1 MLRDGPIARRL
12 TAMILVIA
20 GLSLLVTSAAF
31 AGYQYWSF
39 RRTMLGNLS
48 VRGQIIAS
56 NSTAALAFAD
66 SADAVEILSA
76 LRADTHVRAAV
87 LFDAAGVPLA
97 RYPADLPDSELPI
110 APAADGYRFAGGMAV
125 GYEPVVEATD
135 RRLGTLYVASDLDAL
150 YDTLFWAGLIGA
162 GVFLLSLLAAYWS
175 SQLLQGAVSVPIR
188 KLAEA
193 ARVISSAHDYS
204 VRAPSVAGGGEMA
217 ELTDAFNHMLGH
229 IESQDRELRA
239 SRDKLEGYAQE
250 LEARVQERTQ
260 ALQEANDSLRLYAD
274 NLAVANKE
282 LDAFAY
288 SVSHDLRAPL
298 RSIDGFS
305 HVLLEDYADIL
316 DETGRDYLGRVRTA
330 SQRMGLLI
338 DDLLRLARISRVEMR
353 KEFVDV
359 SAMAAQI
366 ADELRA
372 SDGSRR
378 VDFTIAPGLDAWAD
392 KRLLQVVLD
401 NLIRNSWKYSGKKSE
416 ARIDIDQVQSN
427 GSRAFRVR
435 DNGAGF
441 DMKYADKLFGE
452 FQRLHPVSEFE
463 GTGVGLATVRR
474 IVMRHGGKIWAE
486 GTVGEGAA
494 FYFTLAPRAAEAKGP
509 NS

>member
-1 MLRDGPIARRL
+1 
-12 TAMILVIA
+12 
-20 GLSLLVTSAAF
+20 
-31 AGYQYWSF
+31 
-39 RRTMLGNLS
+39 
-48 VRGQIIAS
+48 
-56 NSTAALAFAD
+56 
-66 SADAVEILSA
+66 
-76 LRADTHVRAAV
+76 
-87 LFDAAGVPLA
+87 
-97 RYPADLPDSELPI
+97 
-110 APAADGYRFAGGMAV
+110 
-125 GYEPVVEATD
+125 
-135 RRLGTLYVASDLDAL
+135 
-150 YDTLFWAGLIGA
+150 
-162 GVFLLSLLAAYWS
+162 
-175 SQLLQGAVSVPIR
+175 VSVPIR

-204 VRAPSVAGGGEMA
+204 VRAPSVAGGGEMG

-305 HVLLEDYADIL
+305 HVLLEDYADKV

-338 DDLLRLARISRVEMR
+338 DDLLRLARISRVEMH